1 MNSELTRPPS
11 NLKKYILDE
20 LDIIDVLFVCSN
32 RTCVCLLCE
41 VAWPSQT
48 TCRNISVQSGS
59 CSRESVAPRQSCDRP
74 AAISQQGS
82 PAATS
87 SWCSSRFRGF
97 SWEREIP
104 ENICRKG
111 S

>member
-1 MNSELTRPPS
+1 MECISFNFSFNRYSDKINHRTIYLLLVR
-11 NLKKYILDE
+11 
-20 LDIIDVLFVCSN
+20 SN
-32 RTCVCLLCE
+32 RTYVFLQCE

-48 TCRNISVQSGS
+48 TCMNISVQSGS

-74 AAISQQGS
+74 AAVSQQGS

-87 SWCSSRFRGF
+87 SRCSSRFRGF